1 MEPPMQVADVIRRK
15 GGELFAIPASHS
27 LEEASRT
34 LWQRQVGALIVRD
47 RRGDLAGILSERD
60 IVHAIAEH
68 GPGALQRPVSD
79 FMTPDVI
86 TCSPDDRIERAM
98 EVMTVHRARHLPVRQ
113 GDRLVGIV
121 SIGDLVKHR
130 LDEKT
135 YEADVLREL
144 NIARF

>member
-1 MEPPMQVADVIRRK
+1 MRIAEIIRRK
-15 GGELFAIPASHS
+15 GGEVFSIPATQS
-27 LEEASRT
+27 LEQACRA

-60 IVHAIAEH
+60 VVHAIAEH
-68 GPGALQRPVSD
+68 GPAVLQRPIDD

-86 TCSPDDRIERAM
+86 TCGLDDRIEQAM
-98 EVMTVHRARHLPVRQ
+98 EIMTIHRARHLPVRD

-135 YEADVLREL
+135 QEVDVLREL
-144 NIARF
+144 NIGRI

>member
-1 MEPPMQVADVIRRK
+1 MRIAEIIRRK
-15 GGELFAIPASHS
+15 GGEVFSIPATQN
-27 LEEASRT
+27 LEQACRT

-60 IVHAIAEH
+60 VVHAIAEH
-68 GPGALQRPVSD
+68 GPAVLQRPIDD

-86 TCSPDDRIERAM
+86 TCGLDDRIEQAM
-98 EVMTVHRARHLPVRQ
+98 EIMTIHRARHLPVRD

-135 YEADVLREL
+135 QEVDVLREL
-144 NIARF
+144 NIGRI

>member
-1 MEPPMQVADVIRRK
+1 MRIAEIIRRK
-15 GGELFAIPASHS
+15 GGEVFSIPATQS
-27 LEEASRT
+27 LEQACRA

-47 RRGDLAGILSERD
+47 RRGDLAGIFSERD
-60 IVHAIAEH
+60 VVHAIAEH
-68 GPGALQRPVSD
+68 GPAVLQRPVDD

-86 TCSPDDRIERAM
+86 TCGLDDRIERAM
-98 EVMTVHRARHLPVRQ
+98 EIMTVHRARHLPVRD

-135 YEADVLREL
+135 QEVDVLREL
-144 NIARF
+144 NLGRI